1 MKSFCIKL
9 SILLLAIS
17 LVTSCANDAKKME
30 TFRSTL
36 GVQKSG
42 ALDEL
47 ISAFDDFLKLRY
59 PNAKDDKTRVTLYLG
74 DIIRE
79 VEIDYSSPSL
89 SQTMALLESTGLRV
103 DLYIHKYEYK
113 GYKPYN
119 PWQFL
124 PADVTEASILRNP
137 DFAKKVSHEGKF
149 RVFAQGQRPPSFN
162 IHGLFLYAYAKAG
175 KNDEYVMDI
184 VEARHYAG
192 QLGPIFK
199 SSAYLNT
206 MEHYDRWYF
215 KTGLVV
221 EVYLAKIMESNA
233 L

>member
-9 SILLLAIS
+9 SILFLVLS
-17 LVTSCANDAKKME
+17 LVTSCANDVKKME

-59 PNAKDDKTRVTLYLG
+59 PNAEDDKTRTELYLKE
-74 DIIRE
+74 IIKE
-79 VEIDYSSPSL
+79 VEIDHTTPSL
-89 SQTMALLESTGLRV
+89 ARAMELLESTGLRI
-103 DLYIHKYEYK
+103 DLYIHKHEYK

-124 PADVTEASILRNP
+124 PADVTKASLMRGP
-137 DFAKKVSHEGKF
+137 DFAKRVSREGEF
-149 RVFAQGQRPPSFN
+149 LMFAQGQRPPSFN

-184 VEARHYAG
+184 LEARWYAG

-199 SSAYLNT
+199 SSAYLNS

-221 EVYLAKIMESNA
+221 EVYLAKIMESYA
-233 L
+233 Q